1 MNTSPAQA
9 TRPTDPGTGITHL
22 SRWGAAQVRTLL
34 RPLALVGTSVVAV
47 VLLAGSLP
55 WLTGSDPARTVLR
68 ARQVERD
75 ADPAALAAIRADLDL
90 PSSPLVGALRWSS
103 RAAGGDLGVSWVS
116 GRAVADTLGSAL
128 AVSLNL
134 AGFAALTSLVVAV
147 LLVAPRVIG
156 AGLGRPATSTRL
168 RALAAIL
175 AAAPGFVVAV
185 LLVSVFAVQLGW
197 LPSSGWREPRDMIL
211 PVTALSL
218 GATGVLIRI
227 LMSAV
232 TAVADEDWVHTWRA
246 NGARPTRIARSIAR
260 RAIAVALPQVMLIFA
275 GIVGAAVIVEEV
287 YAIPGLGRVTLE
299 ASLAQDLPVVQG
311 AVAALVVLG
320 TTVGLLGAAL
330 HRTLMSPALTD
341 GHGSTPTRRE
351 GRFTPSPPWLISA
364 ITLTALIVGGLF
376 RTVEIHP
383 DQRHL
388 APSLLHPLGTD
399 HVGRDVW
406 GRVGQGALLTIGPAI
421 LVSLICL
428 VIGLTV
434 GLVAT
439 HASAG
444 ITDVLNAIPS
454 VFLGLVVAAVLGP
467 GLLSASLAICLVG
480 WIPLAVHTR
489 TLAAEARATG
499 FHQAALV
506 AGATRGRIMIRHLL
520 PGVIRP
526 VTGHAVVRLARLAL
540 ALTGLGFLGLGAGHD
555 SAEWG
560 KLLADSVV
568 HLERAP
574 WAMAAPAVGLV
585 LLGLVANLAG
595 ED

>member
-1 MNTSPAQA
+1 MTVPPAPT
-9 TRPTDPGTGITHL
+9 TRPTDAGRLLHL
-22 SRWGAAQVRTLL
+22 RRWGGRHAYTLL
-34 RPLALVGTSVVAV
+34 RPLALIGTCVTAV

-55 WLTGSDPARTVLR
+55 WLTGADPARTVLR

-75 ADPAALAAIRADLDL
+75 ADPAALDAIRADLDL
-90 PSSPLVGALRWSS
+90 PASPLVGAARWLG
-103 RAAGGDLGVSWVS
+103 RATTGDLGVSWVS

-134 AGFAALTSLVVAV
+134 AGIAALTSLIVAV
-147 LLVAPRVIG
+147 LLVTPRVIG
-156 AGLGRPATSTRL
+156 VGLGRPAASTRL
-168 RALAAIL
+168 RALSAIL

-185 LLVSVFAVQLGW
+185 LLTSVFAVRLGW

-211 PVTALSL
+211 PVTALSV
-218 GATGVLIRI
+218 GATGILIRI
-227 LMSAV
+227 LMTAI
-232 TAVADEDWVHTWRA
+232 TAVAAEDWVHTWRA
-246 NGARPTRIARSIAR
+246 NGARPSRIAGSVAR

-275 GIVGAAVIVEEV
+275 GIIGAAVIVEEV

-299 ASLAQDLPVVQG
+299 AALAQDIPLVQG

-320 TTVGLLGAAL
+320 TVIGLLGAAL
-330 HRTLMSPALTD
+330 HRLLMSPALTD
-341 GHGSTPTRRE
+341 GHGSAPVRRE
-351 GRFTPSPPWLISA
+351 GRFAPTLPWWVSA
-364 ITLTALIVGGLF
+364 STLTALIVGGLF

-383 DQRHL
+383 DRRHL

-406 GRVGQGALLTIGPAI
+406 GRVGQGALLTIGPAL

-428 VIGLTV
+428 AVGLAV
-434 GLVAT
+434 GLVSKQ
-439 HASAG
+439 ASAG
-444 ITDVLNAIPS
+444 VTDVLNAVPS

-499 FHQAALV
+499 FHQAAVV
-506 AGATRGRIMIRHLL
+506 AGATRRRIMVRHLL

-526 VTGHAVVRLARLAL
+526 VAGHAVVRLARLAL